1 MKISDMRPL
10 TNAKQMSDAEWE
22 TRVDLACAY
31 RLFGHLGWNFMIYNH
46 ISARVPDEPDHFLI
60 NPFGLLYREVTASNL
75 VKIDMDGKI
84 LDGSPHRNR
93 LIRMGRL
100 TSRCYVKGQV
110 GGHFSLMANSSS

>member
-1 MKISDMRPL
+1 MNNSDMRPL
-10 TNAKQMSDAEWE
+10 NNAKEMSDAEWE

-31 RLFGHLGWNFMIYNH
+31 RLFGHLGWDFMIYNH

-84 LDGSPHRNR
+84 LDGSPHPVNPAGVHRA
-93 LIRMGRL
+93 L
-100 TSRCYVKGQV
+100 RCSCAARGCAL
-110 GGHFSLMANSSS
+110 GHAYPHQ